1 VLNKWSCPAKYGGD
15 FLAAGT
21 ITAAVAAVATNF
33 ITATNW
39 WCSDGTFNLTTS
51 AVTGTTAATAI
62 SFGAVIT
69 TFAAG

>member
-1 VLNKWSCPAKYGGD
+1 MLNKWTCPAKYGGPH
-15 FLAAGT
+15 ATAGT
-21 ITAAVAAVATNF
+21 ITAAATPASNF

-62 SFGAVIT
+62 SFGADIA
-69 TFAAG
+69 TFNTG